1 MERLISRGEEIA
13 RHAQRAKVDAVAQR
27 LKDLLGSASV
37 EGSRIAVSGR
47 GLVRRWLADSRLR
60 FLGSDPR

>member
-1 MERLISRGEEIA
+1 MGRLLNRGEEIA
-13 RHAQRAKVDAVAQR
+13 RRMEGEKAKEVAAH
-27 LKDLLGSASV
+27 LKELLGNASV

-60 FLGSDPR
+60 FIGNEIK